1 MRKAALIVFI
11 LLALICAGA
20 LALTGSG
27 YPAWDGQSAPTNG
40 LNTNL
45 DGEKIALNFD
55 PTPGYSAWSDD
66 RIQACFFAYDKGERN
81 YLELYLLLPGKI
93 SAGDVYTCDDDSSAS
108 VTLYEVSRDAEA
120 LYYTGKVKG
129 SAYPE
134 GSRFEIHI
142 ETVEMEPARLYVQGH
157 LEARLGG
164 IEADSPNGAFL
175 ELNDSHFAFSLPQ
188 GNLSPSSVPSMPA
201 SSPAPAL
208 SQAPSGAM
216 PVFTLPPDYRVI

>member
-1 MRKAALIVFI
+1 MRKAAPIVLI

-27 YPAWDGQSAPTNG
+27 YPAWDGQSAPSNG

-45 DGEKIALNFD
+45 DCEKIALNFD
-55 PTPGYSAWSDD
+55 PTPGYSAWSDE
-66 RIQACFFAYDKGERN
+66 RLQACFFAYDQGERN

-93 SAGDVYTCDDDSSAS
+93 AAGDVYTCDDDSSAS
-108 VTLYEVSRDAEA
+108 VTLYEVSQDAEVLHYA
-120 LYYTGKVKG
+120 GKAKG

-142 ETVEMEPARLYVQGH
+142 EAVEVDQARLYVQGH
-157 LEARLGG
+157 LDARLGG
-164 IEADSPNGAFL
+164 IQADMPNGTFL
-175 ELNDSHFAFSLPQ
+175 ELKDSRFAFSLPQ
-188 GNLSPSSVPSMPA
+188 ENLSSSPAPSLAV

-208 SQAPSGAM
+208 SKAPSGAM